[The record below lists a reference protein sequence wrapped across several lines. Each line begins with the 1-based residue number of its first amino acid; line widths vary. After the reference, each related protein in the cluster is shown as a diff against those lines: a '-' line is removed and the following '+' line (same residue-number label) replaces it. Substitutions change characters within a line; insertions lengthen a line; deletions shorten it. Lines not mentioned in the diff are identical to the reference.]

1 MSGKPK
7 FFEQVREY
15 ETRLI
20 CGALAHTQGNQARAA
35 KVLGL
40 PPTTLASQLKR
51 LGIDPGRFR
60 KPLDVFSLP
69 PLDNAGDCPQ

>member
-1 MSGKPK
+1 MREKRTFS
-7 FFEQVREY
+7 EQVREY

-20 CGALAHTQGNQARAA
+20 CEALAHTQGHQAKAA
-35 KVLGL
+35 RVLGL

-60 KPLDVFSLP
+60 KPLDLVSLP
-69 PLDNAGDCPQ
+69 PLDNAENHVQ